1 MYHLVRGEA
10 DDAAREPSAGVARR
24 LARLPLRPGL
34 GVIARAEV
42 VLELVDHAR
51 AADDRV
57 GARERNLRVLDL
69 KRAPVL
75 RVVPSFKA
83 TSGWSSKASEAEL
96 KGVAVCRD

>member
-10 DDAAREPSAGVARR
+10 DDAAREPRAGVARR

-96 KGVAVCRD
+96 KGIAVCRD